1 MSQYLEFFV
10 RHNEDFIPLASYSR
24 NTHVYDVAGAPYEKI
39 RRFSQERLESIASKL
54 REIQTFK
61 HKEIARL
68 QQEIEIVK
76 GIIITV
82 DNFDDLLG
90 AIHNITNMIS
100 EYQEDIETLEREAI
114 EIEFMRNMTYDDCEI
129 FAGIEISDPTMD
141 DIC

>member
-10 RHNEDFIPLASYSR
+10 RHNEDFIPLANYSR

-54 REIQTFK
+54 RESKTSA

-68 QQEIEIVK
+68 QQQIEIAK
-76 GIIITV
+76 GINVTV
-82 DNFDDLLG
+82 DNFDEVFG
-90 AIHNITNMIS
+90 AIRNIMNMIS

>member
-1 MSQYLEFFV
+1 MSQYLNFFV

-24 NTHVYDVAGAPYEKI
+24 NTHIYDIAEAPYEKI
-39 RRFSQERLESIASKL
+39 RRFSQEQLESIASRLLESK
-54 REIQTFK
+54 TFT

-68 QQEIEIVK
+68 HQEIEIIK
-76 GIIITV
+76 GINITA
-82 DNFDDLLG
+82 DKFDEVLDV
-90 AIHNITNMIS
+90 IHNITNVIS

-141 DIC
+141 DIG

>member
-1 MSQYLEFFV
+1 MSQYLNFFV
-10 RHNEDFIPLASYSR
+10 RHNEDFIPLANYSR
-24 NTHVYDVAGAPYEKI
+24 NTHVYDIAEAPYEKI
-39 RRFSQERLESIASKL
+39 RRFSQEQLESIASRL
-54 REIQTFK
+54 RESKTSA

-82 DNFDDLLG
+82 DELLC

-100 EYQEDIETLEREAI
+100 EYQEDIEALEREAI

>member
-54 REIQTFK
+54 RESKTSA

-68 QQEIEIVK
+68 QQQIEIAK
-76 GIIITV
+76 GINITV
-82 DNFDDLLG
+82 DNFDEVFG
-90 AIHNITNMIS
+90 AIHNIMNMIY

>member
-1 MSQYLEFFV
+1 MSQYLNFFV

-24 NTHVYDVAGAPYEKI
+24 NTHIYDIAEAPYEKI
-39 RRFSQERLESIASKL
+39 RRFSQEQLESIASRL
-54 REIQTFK
+54 RESKTFT

-68 QQEIEIVK
+68 HQEIEIIK
-76 GIIITV
+76 GINITA
-82 DNFDDLLG
+82 DKFDEVLDV
-90 AIHNITNMIS
+90 IHNITNVIS

>member
-1 MSQYLEFFV
+1 MSQYLNFFV

-54 REIQTFK
+54 RESKTSA

-68 QQEIEIVK
+68 QQQIEIAK
-76 GIIITV
+76 GINVTV
-82 DNFDDLLG
+82 DNFDEVFG
-90 AIHNITNMIS
+90 AIRNIMNMIS